1 MTPTGNAIL
10 ANPYLDLPD
19 AQIQHSTK
27 SVRLQAHVSIRTV
40 LDATKPFML
49 FDAIPVHMIAVA
61 AIFLCIVALLFFA
74 KG

>member
-40 LDATKPFML
+40 LDGTKPFML
-49 FDAIPVHMIAVA
+49 FDAIPINMIAVA